1 MELSKF
7 ILEYLNG
14 EIAHLGEL
22 SLYCN
27 RCPLR
32 EACRAD
38 EDARVEAGLE
48 GEGCGE
54 FLARMLT
61 I

>member
-1 MELSKF
+1 MEFTKF

-14 EIAHLGEL
+14 EIKRLGDL
-22 SLYCN
+22 SLDCR

-38 EDARVEAGLE
+38 EDVKVEAGLE
-48 GEGCGE
+48 GESCGD

>member
-1 MELSKF
+1 MEFTKF

-14 EIAHLGEL
+14 EFKHLGDL
-22 SLYCN
+22 SLDCD

-38 EDARVEAGLE
+38 ENARVDAGLE
-48 GEGCGE
+48 GESCGE

>member
-14 EIAHLGEL
+14 EISRLAEM
-22 SLYCN
+22 SLDCGC
-27 RCPLR
+27 CPLC
-32 EACRAD
+32 EQCHAD
-38 EDARVEAGLE
+38 EEARLKAGLE
-48 GEGCGE
+48 GETCGE

-61 I
+61 V

>member
-14 EIAHLGEL
+14 EIKHLGDL
-22 SLYCN
+22 SLDCG
-27 RCPLR
+27 RCPLC
-32 EACRAD
+32 ETCRAD
-38 EDARVEAGLE
+38 ENARVDAGLE
-48 GEGCGE
+48 GESCGE
-54 FLARMLT
+54 FLARVLT

>member
-1 MELSKF
+1 MELSQF

-14 EIAHLGEL
+14 ETKKLGEL
-22 SLYCN
+22 GLDCA

-32 EACRAD
+32 EACIAD
-38 EDARVEAGLE
+38 ADAKFKAGLNE
-48 GEGCGE
+48 EGCGD

-61 I
+61 T

>member
-14 EIAHLGEL
+14 DISQLGEM
-22 SLYCN
+22 SLDCGC
-27 RCPLR
+27 CPLR
-32 EACRAD
+32 EQCHAD
-38 EDARVEAGLE
+38 EEARSKAGLE
-48 GEGCGE
+48 EENCGE

>member
-1 MELSKF
+1 MKLSEF

-14 EIAHLGEL
+14 EIEHLGAL
-22 SLYCN
+22 CLYCN

-32 EACRAD
+32 EVCRAD

-48 GEGCGE
+48 GESCGE
-54 FLARMLT
+54 FLARMLF